1 MSEGQPWG
9 GAGAAGHASLPR
21 TGQEVANDG
30 SASRKAAQVQHYAL
44 FVGISPQDCRDIVS
58 AAHEQEYARR
68 QTIYLEGDLV
78 RNVVLLTS
86 GSVKVV
92 QFGRNGTEVILRLD
106 GPGEF
111 VGTTGLCSKARY
123 GSRAQAVGKSKAL
136 VWETTG
142 FESLSQ
148 KYPMLRRNAAQIL
161 CRQLEDLEE
170 RFRLVS
176 TEKVA
181 ARLSHQLIR
190 LVSRVGRLVD
200 GNVEIGLSR
209 EELAQLIGTTL
220 FTVSRLLSDW
230 DQQGIVN
237 ARREAVS
244 VRNMQALVELSES
257 E

>member
-9 GAGAAGHASLPR
+9 AGAVGHASLPR

-30 SASRKAAQVQHYAL
+30 AASRKAAQVQHYAL

-190 LVSRVGRLVD
+190 LVSRVGHLVD

-230 DQQGIVN
+230 DHQGIVN